1 MEIISQTFNPL
12 ENKDKNIK
20 NNKLSKDN
28 YIDINKNIMSTN
40 FIILINFSVIKK
52 VKKIMGNTKFLNNN
66 PQSHIIIKLTS

>member
-28 YIDINKNIMSTN
+28 YIDINKNILATI

-52 VKKIMGNTKFLNNN
+52 GKK
-66 PQSHIIIKLTS
+66 